1 MTPGNETAGRAL
13 EILEKELLGQK
24 SALKRQLK
32 DCLDNL
38 QAHRVYLTYVSKLV
52 EILKIRV
59 QSQALEPERL
69 LIDTLK
75 NVVSILMDNGETRA
89 PVLVGR
95 SLHEIGKK

>member
-24 SALKRQLK
+24 SALKRQHK
-32 DCLDNL
+32 DCPDNL

-89 PVLVGR
+89 PELVGR

>member
-38 QAHRVYLTYVSKLV
+38 QAQRVYLTYVSKLV